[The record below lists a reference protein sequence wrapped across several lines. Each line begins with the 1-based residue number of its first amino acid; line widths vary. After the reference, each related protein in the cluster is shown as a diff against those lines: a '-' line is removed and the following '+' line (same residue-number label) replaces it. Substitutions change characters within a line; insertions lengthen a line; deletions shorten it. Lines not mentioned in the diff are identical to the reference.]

1 MLTSFFGKSK
11 PVNFIMVSIYMIIGY
26 FFWSLYFLNNTNSF
40 PFFQKQTL
48 LLLIGLFTIFLL
60 NFIVKKNS
68 LTENNTYSIFFLA
81 SFMVLMPEF
90 FFNTEI
96 IISNLFLLFAF
107 RRILSMSSEKNM
119 EKKVLDASIWISIA
133 SLFYFWCILFFVVL
147 FIAIFQSRLK
157 NYKLIFIPFV
167 GFIAV
172 LILIT
177 TVKLLFNGSVLWF
190 LDTDTNLSLAF
201 QAYNST
207 SLIITILFFSILL
220 IWTLIHKIIN
230 FSEIRLKD
238 KANFVLLVVIVLIS
252 IIIILFIPNKK
263 GAEFLYLMFP
273 LAIFTTN
280 IIEKLSLFWVKESL
294 LWIALLLPIL
304 VVFL

>member
-11 PVNFIMVSIYMIIGY
+11 PVNFIIVSIYMIIGY
-26 FFWSLYFLNNTNSF
+26 FFWSLYFLNNTDGF
-40 PFFQKQTL
+40 PFFKKEAL
-48 LLLIGLFTIFLL
+48 LLFIGLFTIFLL
-60 NFIVKKNS
+60 NFIVKKNN
-68 LTENNTYSIFFLA
+68 LTENNTYAIFFLA
-81 SFMVLMPEF
+81 SFMVLIPEF
-90 FFNTEI
+90 FFNTDI

-107 RRILSMSSEKNM
+107 RRILSMASEKNL
-119 EKKVLDASIWISIA
+119 EKKALDASIWIAIA

-147 FIAIFQSRLK
+147 FIAIFQSRIK

-167 GFIAV
+167 GFISVFILVTTAK
-172 LILIT
+172 LIL
-177 TVKLLFNGSVLWF
+177 NDSVLWF
-190 LDTDTNLSLAF
+190 LETDINLNLTF
-201 QAYNST
+201 QAYNS
-207 SLIITILFFSILL
+207 LAVIITILFFSILL
-220 IWTLIHKIIN
+220 IWTFIHKTIN
-230 FSEIRLKD
+230 FSNIRLKD
-238 KANFVLLVVIVLIS
+238 KANFILLALIVLIS

-280 IIEKLSLFWVKESL
+280 IIENLSLFWVKETF